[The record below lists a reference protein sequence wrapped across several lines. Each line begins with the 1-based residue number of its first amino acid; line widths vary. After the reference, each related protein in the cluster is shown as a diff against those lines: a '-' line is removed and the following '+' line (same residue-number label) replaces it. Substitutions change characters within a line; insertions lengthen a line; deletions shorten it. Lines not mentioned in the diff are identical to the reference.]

1 MTEVEQRIE
10 RSRAHLERFN
20 PVVRELDGGAKP
32 LVVRLASTGKKV
44 AVAADVSIASALNA
58 AGVPIQTSCGKGVCG
73 TCELRVVEGTPAHL
87 DSVMPDSDKDK
98 LGVFYPCVS
107 RIVGSEITVDA

>member
-1 MTEVEQRIE
+1 
-10 RSRAHLERFN
+10 
-20 PVVRELDGGAKP
+20 
-32 LVVRLASTGKKV
+32 
-44 AVAADVSIASALNA
+44 
-58 AGVPIQTSCGKGVCG
+58 
-73 TCELRVVEGTPAHL
+73 L

>member
-1 MTEVEQRIE
+1 MSEVEQRIE
-10 RSRAHLERFN
+10 RSRAHLERFI
-20 PVVRELDGGAKP
+20 PVVRELEGGAQP
-32 LVVRLASTGKKV
+32 LVVRLVSTGKKIP
-44 AVAADVSIASALNA
+44 VAADVSIATALNA
-58 AGVPIQTSCGKGVCG
+58 AGVPVQTSCGKGVCG
-73 TCELRVVEGTPAHL
+73 TCELRVVEGKPAHL